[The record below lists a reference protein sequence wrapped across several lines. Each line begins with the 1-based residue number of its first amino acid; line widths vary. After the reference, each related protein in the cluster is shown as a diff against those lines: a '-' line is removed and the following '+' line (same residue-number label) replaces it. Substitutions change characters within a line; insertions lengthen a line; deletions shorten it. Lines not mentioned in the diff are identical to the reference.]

1 MSINSGESRSNIR
14 LATPGE
20 HVSTTTGLGQTAAE
34 DASTEVGATEARSR
48 LAAIIES
55 TDDAIIGKTLE
66 GTITSWNPAA
76 ERLFGYTAEEMIGQP
91 IGRLIPP
98 NRRDDFERILESIR
112 RGERVTHFETERIR
126 KDGSRVPVSLTV
138 SPIKDANGQ
147 IVGAS
152 KIARNITDRKRAE
165 AERDKLLQIAQR
177 ARADAE
183 AASREKDEF
192 QAILGHELRNPL
204 SAIRNALVTA
214 RLDPSRRDRA
224 LQIACRQA
232 DQLALLVDD
241 LLDVAR
247 FTQGKLSLCKQKVA
261 FASVIEQALETA
273 RPLIEER
280 AHKITVSLP
289 VSEVTIEADPMRLEQ
304 VFVNIISNA
313 VKYTEPGG
321 RIDIAAEAANG
332 EVVVRVRDSGVGIRP
347 DMLGRVFDLFAQ
359 GGKAEDRKQEGLGIG
374 LAVVRQ
380 LVELHGGR
388 VEAHSEGLGKG
399 TEIVVRLPILSTSAD
414 EAVDVSHAEV
424 ITYRGQMRVLLVED
438 NWDVAE
444 SMVALLGVLGHRVRV
459 AYDGLSALDVAS
471 VERPDTMLVDIG
483 LPGMDGYE
491 VARRVRNDPKLRGT
505 ILVALTGYGREEDK
519 RQAAAAGFDHHLT
532 KPIEFDQLQEL
543 VARLSRHADESQSRP
558 SGDERRAL
566 EP

>member
-1 MSINSGESRSNIR
+1 MSRNSGKSRNNTR
-14 LATPGE
+14 LATPRE
-20 HVSTTTGLGQTAAE
+20 HVSTIAELRQTADGLSAE
-34 DASTEVGATEARSR
+34 VDAATEAATEAKSR
-48 LAAIIES
+48 LAAIVES

-91 IGRLIPP
+91 ISRLIPP
-98 NRRDDFERILESIR
+98 ERQEDFERILTSIR
-112 RGERVTHFETERIR
+112 RGERVTHFETQRVR
-126 KDGSRVPVSLTV
+126 KDGSRVEVSLTV

-152 KIARNITDRKRAE
+152 KIARDVTDQKRAE
-165 AERDKLLQIAQR
+165 AERDQLLQIAQR

-183 AASREKDEF
+183 AANRGKDEF
-192 QAILGHELRNPL
+192 LAMLGHELRNPL

-224 LQIACRQA
+224 HQIACRQA

-241 LLDVAR
+241 MLDVAR
-247 FTQGKLSLCKQKVA
+247 FTQGKLTLRKQKVV
-261 FASVIEQALETA
+261 FASVIERALETA

-280 AHKITVSLP
+280 AHKFTVALP

-304 VFVNIISNA
+304 VFANVISNA

-321 RIDIAAEAANG
+321 RIDITAEAANG

-347 DMLGRVFDLFAQ
+347 EMLGRVFDLFAQ
-359 GGKAEDRKQEGLGIG
+359 EGKTEDRKQEGLGIG
-374 LAVVRQ
+374 LTVVRQ
-380 LVELHGGR
+380 LVQLHGGR

-414 EAVDVSHAEV
+414 RTVDVSPAEV
-424 ITYRGQMRVLLVED
+424 ITYRGQRRVLLVED

-444 SMVALLGVLGHRVRV
+444 GMVGLLGVLGHRVRV

-471 VERPDTMLVDIG
+471 VERPDVMLVDIG

-491 VARRVRNDPKLRGT
+491 VARRVREDPRLRRT
-505 ILVALTGYGREEDK
+505 VLVALTGYGRDEDK
-519 RQAAAAGFDHHLT
+519 QEAIEAGFDHHLT
-532 KPIEFDQLQEL
+532 KPIEVDKLQDL
-543 VARLSRHADESQSRP
+543 VSGFSRTGSK
-558 SGDERRAL
+558 SGDRTTRH
-566 EP
+566 